1 MGYTLENVPCTL
13 ECVFWCFGCNVLY
26 IFIGSIQYNVL
37 FKVRVFVFVFLL
49 IFGLDDLSIDVS
61 GVLKSPIVNLF
72 LSVSLFMIINV
83 CFMCLGDP
91 MLCAYIFTIATS
103 SFGLIS

>member
-1 MGYTLENVPCTL
+1 MGSTLENVPCTL

-26 IFIGSIQYNVL
+26 IFIGSIQYNVS
-37 FKVRVFVFVFLL
+37 FKVSVFVFVFLL

-61 GVLKSPIVNLF
+61 GMLKSPIVILF
-72 LSVSLFMIINV
+72 LSISLFMFVNV
-83 CFMCLGDP
+83 CFMCLGAP
-91 MLCAYIFTIATS
+91 MLGAYMFTTVT